1 MPMRTHDLVS
11 RLAHELAPIERD
23 AISKR
28 LNKALLL
35 GMAGGTMLLV
45 VVFGVSSSMP
55 EQMLSSRFWIRL
67 AFPLVVIAAALQLV
81 QRLARPGA
89 SVKFAWLI
97 TLLPIAAMMLG
108 ALGFIL
114 ATPAEFRLNLVPSGT
129 MWGTTIANTILLSL
143 PSLIAMI
150 QAMRR
155 LAPTRLALSGAGAG
169 LLAGAQGVLIY
180 ALYCPSMPL
189 PYWGILHVLA
199 IFMTTAIG
207 AALGPGYLRW

>member
-11 RLAHELAPIERD
+11 RLARDLAPVQGD
-23 AISKR
+23 AIGKR
-28 LNKALLL
+28 LNRALLL
-35 GMAGGTMLLV
+35 GLAGGTLLLV
-45 VVFGVSSSMP
+45 VVFGVNSSMP
-55 EQMLSSRFWIRL
+55 EQILSSRFWIRL
-67 AFPLVVIAAALQLV
+67 AFPLLVIAAALQLV

-97 TLLPIAAMMLG
+97 TLTPIVTMILG

-114 ATPAEFRLNLVPSGT
+114 ATPPEFRLNLVPSGT
-129 MWGTTIANTILLSL
+129 MWSTTIANTVLLSL
-143 PSLIAMI
+143 PPLIAMV
-150 QAMRR
+150 QAMRQ

-180 ALYCPSMPL
+180 ALYCPSMPV